1 MGTYK
6 KIKVHTVAPDNA
18 GQDALTDAGDFPN
31 DLVTLPGQPSN
42 GETLILNGVSS
53 NPSVTLTFKSS
64 SDTAADHRRLHNG
77 INNTDVL
84 IGDTLSDTY
93 KNISTAINTN
103 DSLTKIGT
111 DNTLSVT
118 VSGDINSAT
127 GVLVWQNE
135 KIDGPLAAAGG
146 TSTPSRTTLTTG
158 TAMVNAYDDHEVYNG
173 IKRDGLGTNVSV
185 IVRTASASADGY
197 NVGPPVNQL
206 EVKEIRLVQGQLLPI
221 QTYGCGRSVTVYK

>member
-6 KIKVHTVAPDNA
+6 KVKQHTA
-18 GQDALTDAGDFPN
+18 GSGNGATSAGDFPN
-31 DLVTLPGQPSN
+31 DLVTLSGQPSN
-42 GETLILNGVSS
+42 DETLILKGVSS
-53 NPSVTLTFKSS
+53 NPTVTLTFKSS

-84 IGDTLSDTY
+84 IGNTLSDTY

-103 DSLTKIGT
+103 DSLTKIGA

-135 KIDGPLAAAGG
+135 KITGALAAAGG
-146 TSTPSRTTLTTG
+146 TSSPSRTTLTTG
-158 TAMVNAYDDHEVYNG
+158 AAMVNAYDDYEVYNG
-173 IKRDGLGTNVSV
+173 IKRDGGGKTVNI
-185 IVRTASASADGY
+185 IVRKATANADGY
-197 NVGPPVNQL
+197 NIGPPVNQL
-206 EVKEIRLVQGQLLPI
+206 EVKEIRLVQDQLLPI
-221 QTYGCGRSVTVYK
+221 RTYGTGENVPVYRS